1 MKFQN
6 GNARQANLS
15 KGTATT
21 VEVLIPHEMY
31 DMINNLVIK
40 HNDNIANTT
49 RTLMLVALKYNFTPE
64 LDYIPCVERS
74 EPIPHAMRRN
84 RKARNKYSDLDA
96 STNNTFLIA
105 IAISPKLMP
114 KLNKLTGIYSST
126 ISETVRMLI
135 TIALQ
140 YNYKPNLTF
149 QKAEPIPTQNKNKD
163 NNDTYMPVIILD
175 YFK

>member
-15 KGTATT
+15 KGTATV
-21 VEVLIPHEMY
+21 VEVLIPPEMY
-31 DMINNLVIK
+31 NMINDLVVK

-64 LDYIPCVERS
+64 LDYIPCIERS
-74 EPIPHAMRRN
+74 EPIPHALQRSRKTRN
-84 RKARNKYSDLDA
+84 IYSDTNTTT
-96 STNNTFLIA
+96 STSTPIA
-105 IAISPKLMP
+105 IPISPKLMP